1 MSPIL
6 HAFLSQTAPD
16 GQPSSPLGGIAG
28 FLPFILIALVFY
40 FVFFRPQQRQAKQHQ
55 SFLGSLKKGDEVVT
69 QGGIVGTVVLVEDR
83 TVTIDAGGGT
93 KLRIVKGQIT
103 GQWKAPEAQQSKLEA
118 KK

>member
-1 MSPIL
+1 MSPAL

-16 GQPSSPLGGIAG
+16 GQQGPLGGIAG

-69 QGGIVGTVVLVEDR
+69 QGGIVGTVVMVEDR
-83 TVTIDAGGGT
+83 TVTIDAGSGT
-93 KLRIVKGQIT
+93 KLRIVKAQIV
-103 GQWKAPEAQQSKLEA
+103 GQWKAAEPQQSKLEA